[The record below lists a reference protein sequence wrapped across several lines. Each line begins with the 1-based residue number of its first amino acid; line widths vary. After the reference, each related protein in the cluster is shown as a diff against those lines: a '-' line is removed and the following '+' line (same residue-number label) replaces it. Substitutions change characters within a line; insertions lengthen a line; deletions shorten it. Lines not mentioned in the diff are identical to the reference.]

1 MRPTIDETML
11 EVVLALSRRGT
22 CLKMLAGCVLTDRR
36 GRIISTGYNGVAAG
50 RPHCNERAHAREV
63 VEGRIDAI
71 NIPEY
76 QHKCAGADAPPG
88 SDLCEAVHAEQNAL
102 TWCRAPDSIHA
113 CYLNVSPCMRCAKQL
128 LNTGCKRI
136 VFLEEYTREPQARAL
151 WTGAGREWLLCV
163 PNSFLLM
170 TLARGARQLGGRE
183 AYPSKS
189 VG

>member
-50 RPHCNERAHAREV
+50 RPHCNHSLSEDGFTYSPLDVNEH
-63 VEGRIDAI
+63 
-71 NIPEY
+71 P
-76 QHKCAGADAPPG
+76 HKCAGADAPPG

-151 WTGAGREWLLCV
+151 WTSAGREWLLCV

-170 TLARGARQLGGRE
+170 TLARGARQLGDRE
-183 AYPSKS
+183 AYPTKL